1 MNETGN
7 KIEYN
12 DELNK
17 KIRVLETSK
26 NYFKSSEVTLSPIL
40 MSSGLLIAIISNI
53 IQEYRVLSLSLVV
66 IAITLAFAG
75 SAMEITF
82 LLILKRIENLV
93 LNKKDSLVLNVIYIA
108 VTMMLYFIIIGMP
121 IVNYYESSIVK
132 RLSSSISEKPKC
144 MYNNPIISLVTLG
157 YSISIFQTCI
167 GINMLRII
175 DAFISITRQ
184 SPSELFST

>member
-1 MNETGN
+1 VNETGN